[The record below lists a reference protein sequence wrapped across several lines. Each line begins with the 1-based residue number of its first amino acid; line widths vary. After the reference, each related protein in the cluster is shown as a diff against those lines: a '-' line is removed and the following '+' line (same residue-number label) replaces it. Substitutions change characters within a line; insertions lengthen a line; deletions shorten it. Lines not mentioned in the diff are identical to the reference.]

1 MDICGNLH
9 VFSMSRDLC
18 SQLKLEKL
26 GTSPSSFAGDEHEDH
41 LSSDVFG
48 RYLRN
53 GSDCC
58 ASGPFGGTEVTLT
71 GTVSCARCQGLQPMH
86 KGYTQ
91 FSWALYSVSQGDDV
105 VLVVQDK
112 TYTLQGDKDQILK
125 FMSAKA
131 RVTGHLE
138 GATLQVTTIG
148 HPTKNDEVAG
158 N

>member
-1 MDICGNLH
+1 MRIIYRAMFLAAI
-9 VFSMSRDLC
+9 
-18 SQLKLEKL
+18 
-26 GTSPSSFAGDEHEDH
+26 FAMGLTAVRPAH
-41 LSSDVFG
+41 S
-48 RYLRN
+48 
-53 GSDCC
+53 
-58 ASGPFGGTEVTLT
+58 AGTEVTLT

-138 GATLQVTTIG
+138 GVTLQVTTIG